1 MITIRYMRT
10 RGMRLWRQR
19 RTREVAV
26 AVVLTIA
33 AAGFITVAMLR
44 GDNAAERGA
53 THVSARKAATP

>member
-1 MITIRYMRT
+1 MSTLRYMRT
-10 RGMRLWRQR
+10 RGIRLWRQR

-44 GDNAAERGA
+44 GETGSDRTS
-53 THVSARKAATP
+53 THVSSRKALTP